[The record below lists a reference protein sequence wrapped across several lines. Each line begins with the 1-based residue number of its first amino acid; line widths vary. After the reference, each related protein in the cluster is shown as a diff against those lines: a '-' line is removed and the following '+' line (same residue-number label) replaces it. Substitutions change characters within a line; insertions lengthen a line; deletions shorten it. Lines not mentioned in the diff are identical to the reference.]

1 MPIYE
6 FACNGCQEDFELLVF
21 GKQEMRCPH
30 CGSQDITKKL
40 SLFGMSGGE
49 HPVQSGSSCSGCSK
63 SSCST
68 C

>member
-6 FACNGCQEDFELLVF
+6 FACNKCANEFELLVF
-21 GKQEMRCPH
+21 GKKDIKCPE
-30 CGSQDITKKL
+30 CETGDVRRKM
-40 SLFGMSGGE
+40 SLFGVSGAEKQVSSGGNC
-49 HPVQSGSSCSGCSK
+49 GGCSK